1 METVIQL
8 LTDTHEIVGDLPE
21 NIYFC
26 CTKEK
31 VQESDERFQVSF
43 YRHRKNTKV
52 YKDQI
57 WLKALLYG
65 T

>member
-57 WLKALLYG
+57 
-65 T
+65 